1 MRSTFAAI
9 AAGLSVVLV
18 SLDAQPSAPPPTNL
32 WAAQVSAREIT
43 LAWSRAPGAVLHRIY
58 EGTGETAKRISQTGS
73 GDQSVQMVKGF
84 GVEHRYSIEA
94 IFANGEVSARVPFNV
109 VIPREVTPG
118 PVAAPTTATA
128 TPSPEGITLTWD
140 EVPGTTAYRIA
151 RRVAPGGFR
160 ILCNVCPTKTTF
172 LDATSTPGAVHT
184 YMVTAVSPS
193 GASRPVRSNDVTAT
207 AGQPVAASTST
218 ARRESTADTPA
229 PKGTIT
235 VPPVPGGCLSVGE
248 QGNVVVRLSEGTIQF
263 FERVHF
269 ERGMRLVPDP
279 AFKTVDGIR
288 NAVAAR
294 TSGEHTLVLL
304 SDGTLRAFGMNSRG
318 QLGAGTGGFYSGTPV
333 AVREITNAIDI
344 AVGDAHSVALL
355 ADGTIRIWGAGDGG
369 IPGDGRED
377 VTTNRTRPATV
388 AGINTAIAIA
398 SGVSTTFAL
407 LADGT
412 VRAWGGNFGGLG
424 FYGVLGT
431 GETGISSATPK
442 PVIGVSNAVAITTSG
457 VGSLALLSDGRV
469 MAWGAPRL
477 ATRGSKEN
485 YVHTTRALPVPDIRN
500 AAAVSPYLILLAD
513 GTVRDIWATDVPVA
527 GVTNAV
533 AVTSDPTNRYALLAD
548 GRLLGWGLKQFWP
561 KGIVTVA
568 QFDAAT
574 AQECASKR

>member
-9 AAGLSVVLV
+9 AAALSIVLV

-43 LAWSRAPGAVLHRIY
+43 LVWTRAPDAVLHRIY

-94 IFANGEVSARVPFNV
+94 VFPNGEVSARVPFNP
-109 VIPREVTPG
+109 VIPREVPPG
-118 PVAAPTTATA
+118 PVAAPATATA
-128 TPSPEGITLTWD
+128 VPSPEGITLTWN

-160 ILCNVCPTKTTF
+160 ILCNLCPTKTTF
-172 LDATSTPGAVHT
+172 VDSTSTPGAVHT
-184 YMVTAVSPS
+184 YMVTAVAPA
-193 GASRPVRSNDVTAT
+193 GASRPVRSNDVTAI
-207 AGQPVAASTST
+207 AGQPVSAPKPGGRA
-218 ARRESTADTPA
+218 ESGADATP

-235 VPPVPGGCLSVGE
+235 VSPVPNGCLSVGSE
-248 QGNVVVRLSEGTIQF
+248 GNVVVRLADGTIQF

-279 AFKTVDGIR
+279 TFKDVAGIS

-304 SDGTLRAFGMNSRG
+304 SDGTLRAFGMNG
-318 QLGAGTGGFYSGTPV
+318 EGELGIGAGFYSGTPV
-333 AVREITNAIDI
+333 AVREITSAVGI
-344 AVGDAHSVALL
+344 AVGREFSAALL
-355 ADGTIRIWGAGDGG
+355 ADGTIRMWGTGRRG
-369 IPGDGRED
+369 IPGDGQAD
-377 VTTNRTRPATV
+377 VTTKRTRPATV
-388 AGINTAIAIA
+388 AGIKSATAITAGA
-398 SGVSTTFAL
+398 LTAFAL

-431 GETGISSATPK
+431 GETGISSATPT
-442 PVIGVSNAVAITTSG
+442 PVIGVSNAVAISTSG
-457 VGSLALLSDGRV
+457 AGSLALLADGRV
-469 MAWGAPRL
+469 MAWGSTRL
-477 ATRGSKEN
+477 PMRGKPEDYLS
-485 YVHTTRALPVPDIRN
+485 TTRALPVPDIRN
-500 AAAVSPYLILLAD
+500 AVALSPYLILLAD
-513 GTVRDIWATDVPVA
+513 GTVRDIFRPEVPVA
-527 GVTNAV
+527 GVANVV
-533 AVTSDPTNRYALLAD
+533 AVTSNPANRYALLAD
-548 GRLLGWGLKQFWP
+548 GRLLGWGPKQFWP
-561 KGIVTVA
+561 KGVVTVA

-574 AQECASKR
+574 AQQCAPRR

>member
-9 AAGLSVVLV
+9 AAALTVVLV

-43 LAWSRAPGAVLHRIY
+43 LAWTRAPGAVLHRIY

-94 IFANGEVSARVPFNV
+94 VFPNGEVSARVPFNA
-109 VIPREVTPG
+109 VIPREATPAT
-118 PVAAPTTATA
+118 VAAPTAATA
-128 TPSPEGITLTWD
+128 VPSSEGITLTWD

-160 ILCNVCPTKTTF
+160 ILCNLCPTKTTF
-172 LDATSTPGAVHT
+172 VDSTSTPGAVHT
-184 YMVTAVSPS
+184 YMVTAVAPA

-207 AGQPVAASTST
+207 AGQPATASGPAARGEGSAS
-218 ARRESTADTPA
+218 TPA

-235 VPPVPGGCLSVGE
+235 VSPVPGGCLSVGK
-248 QGNVVVRLSEGTIQF
+248 QGNVVVRLSDGTIQF

-269 ERGMRLVPDP
+269 ERGMRLVRDP

-304 SDGTLRAFGMNSRG
+304 SDGTLRAFGTNTRG
-318 QLGAGTGGFYSGTPV
+318 QLGIGTGFYSGTPV

-344 AVGDAHSVALL
+344 AVGEAHSVALL

-388 AGINTAIAIA
+388 AGINTATAIA
-398 SGVSTTFAL
+398 AGVSTTFAL

-431 GETGISSATPK
+431 GETGISSPTPT

-457 VGSLALLSDGRV
+457 GGSLALLADGRV

-485 YVHTTRALPVPDIRN
+485 YVHTTRAMPVPDIRN

-574 AQECASKR
+574 AQQCAPRR